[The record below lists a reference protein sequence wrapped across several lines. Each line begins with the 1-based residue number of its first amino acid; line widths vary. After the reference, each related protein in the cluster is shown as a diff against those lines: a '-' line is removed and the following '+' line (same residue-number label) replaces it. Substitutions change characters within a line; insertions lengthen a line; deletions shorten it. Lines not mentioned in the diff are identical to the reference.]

1 MVKLEQGYGQW
12 PTLYITVAD
21 LGEEL
26 GRPRLLSY
34 SQTKLRQLP
43 KGRKNFFGDRAPPPL
58 SQGLDDWVLPP
69 YLKVWIRHCIII
81 QLLLTCASK
90 AFASLVIFVE
100 GKFTVF
106 PVSKS
111 LISFVLLQ
119 RMKQN
124 INYQKTQFKNGLLL
138 FNTGVLSFFG
148 CLSFCTRFFCV

>member
-1 MVKLEQGYGQW
+1 MAHFVYNS
-12 PTLYITVAD
+12 
-21 LGEEL
+21 
-26 GRPRLLSY
+26 GRPRGGAWEAQAPLLFLD
-34 SQTKLRQLP
+34 QTEAAPEGP
-43 KGRKNFFGDRAPPPL
+43 KKFFWRPPRPPPPL